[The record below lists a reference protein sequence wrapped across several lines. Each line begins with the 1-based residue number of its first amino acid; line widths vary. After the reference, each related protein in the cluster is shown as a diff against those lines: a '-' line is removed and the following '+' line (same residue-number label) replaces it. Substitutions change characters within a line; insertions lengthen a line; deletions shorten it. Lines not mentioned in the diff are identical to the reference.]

1 MLVITFE
8 LAVNLMANYL
18 NIEEIKIKCKLHTVA
33 VHV

>member
-18 NIEEIKIKCKLHTVA
+18 NIEECKLHTVA
-33 VHV
+33 VRV